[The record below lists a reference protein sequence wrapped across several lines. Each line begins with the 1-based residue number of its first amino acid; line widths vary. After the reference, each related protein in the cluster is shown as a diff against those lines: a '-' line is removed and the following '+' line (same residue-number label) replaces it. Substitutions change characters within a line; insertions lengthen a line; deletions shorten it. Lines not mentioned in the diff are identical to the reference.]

1 MGRLLF
7 LLFTVIPL
15 VEVWLL
21 VKIGAFLGFGGTLA
35 LVVLTGAVGAAL
47 AKSEGRRALTAWQR
61 DLAAGRV
68 PKDGVLDG
76 VLLLVGGIFLVTPG
90 VLTDVVGL
98 SLLIPPIRRIISA
111 TIRRRTEAAVA
122 QGRVQVFHGG
132 FPGAGFPGGGFPG
145 GGFPGGFPR
154 DGFPGADRRP
164 QVVEIDGEEIEST
177 TRRLD

>member
-1 MGRLLF
+1 
-7 LLFTVIPL
+7 
-15 VEVWLL
+15 
-21 VKIGAFLGFGGTLA
+21 
-35 LVVLTGAVGAAL
+35 
-47 AKSEGRRALTAWQR
+47 R

-145 GGFPGGFPR
+145 GFPG